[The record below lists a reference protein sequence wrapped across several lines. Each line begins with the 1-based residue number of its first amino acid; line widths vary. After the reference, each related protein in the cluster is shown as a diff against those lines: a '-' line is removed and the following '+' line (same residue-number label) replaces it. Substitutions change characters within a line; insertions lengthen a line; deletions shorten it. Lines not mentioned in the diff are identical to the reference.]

1 MEGKCKKS
9 QLGFY
14 FRDDFGDLQI
24 VPVTWQWFKC
34 QVNQKCIHLDHKC
47 DFKPHP
53 ACIYYNKKK
62 GKVIAEDE
70 DQEDCLEAYKKKGL
84 IDKSANLVCDSP
96 IHNRDTAA
104 ILSTVFNWTTKRDQ
118 ENTIIEKGTT
128 VEIQAVKCN
137 GISECWNGVDELI
150 DCGFSTF
157 ETMIFG
163 NKCFFP

>member
-1 MEGKCKKS
+1 MFECHEK
-9 QLGFY
+9 
-14 FRDDFGDLQI
+14 
-24 VPVTWQWFKC
+24 
-34 QVNQKCIHLDHKC
+34 QKCIHLDHKC

-62 GKVIAEDE
+62 DKLIAEDE
-70 DQEDCLEAYKKKGL
+70 DQEDCLKVYKQKGL
-84 IDKSANLVCDSP
+84 IDKSANMVCDSP

-104 ILSTVFNWTTKRDQ
+104 ILSTVFNRTKYDTTKDWESSF
-118 ENTIIEKGTT
+118 ENNVIVIEAGTT

-157 ETMIFG
+157 ETMIIG
-163 NKCFFP
+163 NLCFLFS

>member
-1 MEGKCKKS
+1 MK
-9 QLGFY
+9 
-14 FRDDFGDLQI
+14 
-24 VPVTWQWFKC
+24 VTWPWFKC

-62 GKVIAEDE
+62 GKLIAEDE
-70 DQEDCLEAYKKKGL
+70 EHDNCLEVYKQKGL
-84 IDKSANLVCDSP
+84 IDKSANMVCDSP

-104 ILSTVFNWTTKRDQ
+104 ILSTVFNWTKYLATRKEGYDPEAIGKSH
-118 ENTIIEKGTT
+118 ENNIIVIEAGTT

-137 GISECWNGVDELI
+137 GISECWKGVDDS

-163 NKCFFP
+163 NTRFFP